1 MSTPE
6 AARRKMLKPNGFV
19 HRARAW
25 ALRANV
31 ICRGGDFFSAGGQC
45 LRMSSRAQ
53 KMLLPRVLF
62 KRVPLLTSACVD
74 LCSAFTR
81 IHNLLVTRRPSDSSI
96 SLKSF

>member
-25 ALRANV
+25 ALHANV

-45 LRMSSRAQ
+45 LRM
-53 KMLLPRVLF
+53 
-62 KRVPLLTSACVD
+62 
-74 LCSAFTR
+74 
-81 IHNLLVTRRPSDSSI
+81 
-96 SLKSF
+96 

>member
-31 ICRGGDFFSAGGQC
+31 ICRGGDFFQC
-45 LRMSSRAQ
+45 
-53 KMLLPRVLF
+53 
-62 KRVPLLTSACVD
+62 
-74 LCSAFTR
+74 
-81 IHNLLVTRRPSDSSI
+81 RRPVRFVQAGP
-96 SLKSF
+96 SLDKLMCRSLLRFHAHS